1 MKVVCLASF
10 KVPFRSCNR
19 SLIRSSSAAAM
30 CVDLYVY
37 LCSSLCGV
45 YLIAVTARCV
55 FLLTGTM
62 KYPGAL
68 FYCRSSGNGS
78 SYSAQLVTQQVLYF
92 TTDITRH
99 QHAEHPWI
107 GTRFSCRTCL
117 IVVVFSH
124 SKPAAPRSLFC
135 VLLSRQTYVQ
145 KHISQLVVFSDF
157 VRVSVG
163 HLHYH
168 ARHAVKTDRSYQ
180 KRKPV
185 SLQMSVLI
193 ARYLLGLQFITSFFF
208 LPYSNL
214 FLPNRG

>member
-1 MKVVCLASF
+1 MYFRTVLFVVQNVLRLWGFHKTIISH
-10 KVPFRSCNR
+10 
-19 SLIRSSSAAAM
+19 SSSAAAM

-37 LCSSLCGV
+37 LCSSLRGV

-55 FLLTGTM
+55 FLPTGTM

-78 SYSAQLVTQQVLYF
+78 CYSAQLVTQQVLYF

-145 KHISQLVVFSDF
+145 NHISQLVVFSD
-157 VRVSVG
+157 
-163 HLHYH
+163 
-168 ARHAVKTDRSYQ
+168 A
-180 KRKPV
+180 
-185 SLQMSVLI
+185 
-193 ARYLLGLQFITSFFF
+193 
-208 LPYSNL
+208 
-214 FLPNRG
+214 